1 MKQAN
6 IILLNKNGFLD
17 YNYAAMSS
25 YYHVVDLYISKDWLK
40 LYAKSIPLCMVFLI
54 ILKRVAMQTKKE
66 WTVIAPPRVTVM

>member
-1 MKQAN
+1 MDFCT
-6 IILLNKNGFLD
+6 GY

-25 YYHVVDLYISKDWLK
+25 YYHVVDLYISKDPIY

-66 WTVIAPPRVTVM
+66 